1 MALAPLIVGVA
12 IEAGSASGRVRST
25 RLFGLGVVAG
35 VVYFAITLYWVG
47 IVMGRYGGFSGW
59 IAVAIA
65 ALLWVYL
72 ALFVGLFALSVG
84 AAVRRFGVAGV
95 YVAPA
100 CWVAFE
106 WVRSWFLGG
115 FPWVLLGA
123 SQARVVPVV
132 QVASIVGVYGLSAL
146 VVLVSASAAAMA
158 LSRRTVHLVVA
169 GGVAALLGV
178 VAAFGLFRVTGGS
191 LVETGTVLRV
201 GLLQGN
207 VEQVEKWDPAYR
219 DSILQRYLQLSRQAI
234 SGGARLVIWPEA
246 STPFFFDAQSD
257 LAEPIRRLA
266 AESRTPFVIGSDELE
281 PSLTGGPNRIYNA
294 AVLLGSDGRSHGS
307 YRKINLVPF
316 GEYVPLKRLLFF
328 IGPLVEAVSDFSPG
342 TEPVVLDAD
351 GARVSVSICYE
362 SIMPWLSRAYV
373 QRGSQLLATITN
385 DAWFGDSSAPYQ
397 HFDQGVVRA
406 VEEGRFVVRAANT
419 GISGVVD
426 PYGRVLLTTRL
437 FEAAARTFDV
447 RLLDGR
453 TIYSDIGDVVAYFSV
468 VVTAWVFVAGRRG
481 RRHGLIN

>member
-1 MALAPLIVGVA
+1 VALAPLLVA
-12 IEAGSASGRVRST
+12 VSLEAGSTSGRVRFT

-35 VVYFAITLYWVG
+35 IVYFAITLYWVG
-47 IVMGRYGGFSGW
+47 LVMGRYGGFSGW

-65 ALLWVYL
+65 ALLWFYL
-72 ALFVGLFALSVG
+72 ALFIGSFAVAVG
-84 AAVRRFGVAGV
+84 AAVRRFGVSGV

-106 WVRSWFLGG
+106 WVRSWLFGG
-115 FPWVLLGA
+115 FPWVMLGT
-123 SQARVVPVV
+123 SQARVEPIV
-132 QVASIVGVYGLSAL
+132 QVASLVGLYGLSAL
-146 VVLVSASAAAMA
+146 VALVSTSAAAMA
-158 LSRRTVHLVVA
+158 LSRRTLHLKVA
-169 GGVAALLGV
+169 GGVAALVGAIAV
-178 VAAFGLFRVTGGS
+178 FGLFRVTGGS
-191 LVETGTVLRV
+191 LVETGAVLRV

-219 DSILQRYLQLSRQAI
+219 DSILQRYLKLSQQAI
-234 SGGARLVIWPEA
+234 GAGARLVIWPEA
-246 STPFFFDAQSD
+246 STPFYFDAQSD
-257 LAEPIRRLA
+257 LAAPIRRLA

-294 AVLLGSDGRSHGS
+294 AVLLGSDGRTHGS

-328 IGPLVEAVSDFSPG
+328 VGPLVEAVSDFSPG

-397 HFDQGVVRA
+397 HFDQGAIRA

-426 PYGRVLLTTRL
+426 PYGRVLMTTRL
-437 FEAAARTFDV
+437 FEAAAPTFDV
-447 RLLDGR
+447 RLLDDR
-453 TIYSDIGDVVAYFSV
+453 TLYSYIGDVVAYLSV
-468 VVTAWVFVAGRRG
+468 VVTIWLAFAARR
-481 RRHGLIN
+481 RRS